1 MSKIKGKIYLSDEGF
16 GHIVR
21 QNAIA
26 SQINKINPNVL
37 LQVQTHGHLQ
47 MAKKLF
53 NNVELIDKYNNI
65 TWHKRQDGSPDL
77 NEIESHYSNYINRS
91 ELYLQNDN
99 LKGVDFVLSDF
110 VYEAFLSA
118 EKFNIPSFGVAH
130 FTWDWFFSKLYPPV
144 LKTSLIHHFI
154 SMAKKATKLYFPPF
168 TPQEILDYYGSKAV
182 QVPLIVRKKEV
193 EEMPSSDKLR
203 ILIIDSGASVLKQ
216 SIEKASKQFK
226 HLNEFEFYLMR
237 PNVEADNV
245 IMLEE
250 GTLLAD
256 YIPNVDLVIGRAGF
270 NTISEC
276 IAYRTPM
283 LLLGE
288 AANPEMSENIINLKK
303 SGLGSFMSLLDF
315 ESNLGSFLSG
325 FISSEYNQ
333 LKKNMYNHSMQ
344 TNGAEVIAKD
354 ILNSI

>member
-1 MSKIKGKIYLSDEGF
+1 MKKGKIYLSDEGF

-21 QNAIA
+21 QSAIA
-26 SQINKINPNVL
+26 KQLHKLDSGLV
-37 LQVQTHGHLQ
+37 LQVQTHGHKE
-47 MAKKLF
+47 MAEKLF
-53 NNVELIDKYNNI
+53 DEAELIDIYNNI
-65 TWHKRQDGSPDL
+65 TWHKKQDGSPDL
-77 NEIESHYSNYINRS
+77 KEIESHYSTYKDRS
-91 ELYLQNDN
+91 NLYLLNDD
-99 LKGVDFVLSDF
+99 LESVDFVLSDF
-110 VYEAFLSA
+110 VYEAFISA
-118 EKFNIPSFGVAH
+118 DKFNIPSFGVAH

-168 TPQEILDYYGSKAV
+168 TPQEILDYYGPKAV
-182 QVPLIVRKKEV
+182 QVPLIVRKKDV
-193 EEMPSSDKLR
+193 EEMPGSNKLR

-226 HLNEFEFYLMR
+226 HLSEFEFYLMR
-237 PNVEADNV
+237 PQVEADNV

-303 SGLGSFMSLLDF
+303 SGLGSFMSLQDF
-315 ESNLGSFLSG
+315 ECNLGLFLSG
-325 FISSEYNQ
+325 FISAEYNQ
-333 LKKNMYNHSMQ
+333 LKKNMHDHSMQ